1 MVSQKITVVNAS
13 GLHARPAGEL
23 AKICSKC
30 TSDVAIIVG
39 EKRIN
44 PKSILIL
51 MSAAIRCGTE
61 IEVECNGEKEA
72 EELDIIIQAIA
83 SGLGE

>member
-1 MVSQKITVVNAS
+1 MVSQKVTVINPS

-23 AKICSKC
+23 VKICSKC
-30 TSDVAIIVG
+30 NSDIMIRVG
-39 EKRIN
+39 ERVIN
-44 PKSILIL
+44 PKSILVL

-61 IEVECNGEKEA
+61 IEVECSGETEKEDM
-72 EELDIIIQAIA
+72 ELIINAIA